1 MKRYFVL
8 IAAIVLVAVLAVS
21 VSLLGMPGRDYENTS
36 VTMSRGVCFG
46 TCPVYTVTVYGN
58 GSVFYEG
65 RMFVEKEGNYSYQ
78 IPAEDARELI
88 DEFYIINFFG
98 LKDEYTE
105 PVTDLPTT
113 VVSIKV
119 SGQEKKVID
128 YYGAPDKLRELEMK
142 IDETARIEQYAG
154 SFNL

>member
-65 RMFVEKEGNYSYQ
+65 RMFVEKEG
-78 IPAEDARELI
+78 
-88 DEFYIINFFG
+88 IIATKF
-98 LKDEYTE
+98 LQRT
-105 PVTDLPTT
+105 
-113 VVSIKV
+113 
-119 SGQEKKVID
+119 
-128 YYGAPDKLRELEMK
+128 LE
-142 IDETARIEQYAG
+142 
-154 SFNL
+154 S